1 MLDRL
6 KRDKLSDTLEKSDMF
21 YEQPDLQPLHSTSG
35 THLSTCGHVMHL
47 ECFKIYRKKAKEKE
61 HRFLQLPART
71 NKNSWMA
78 ESEFSCML
86 CSRLCNV
93 LLPLIE
99 RKRHYKNRF
108 KTDDKVK
115 KDKECENIPLW
126 QWIQMT
132 EDEIS
137 PVPVSIVASHNFRI
151 SSYTPR

>member
-108 KTDDKVK
+108 KTDR
-115 KDKECENIPLW
+115 
-126 QWIQMT
+126 
-132 EDEIS
+132 
-137 PVPVSIVASHNFRI
+137 VSETMRFSGT
-151 SSYTPR
+151 YTK